1 MADLIPCF
9 IISLVAF
16 GAATLTFFSGFGLGT
31 LLLPAFA
38 LFVNLELAIAMT
50 AIVHL
55 TNNVIKV
62 GLVFRGINLAILCYL
77 GAGIGSF
84 LLTLISDLGL
94 FYKTTIW
101 GSSRE
106 VNFIEFTIG
115 ILMLCFAIIEFY
127 PKIKIATLPL
137 TIGGFI
143 SGFFGGLSGH
153 QGALRSA
160 FLAHRNLQKEVFIA
174 TGVCVSLLVDMTRLI
189 FYKVHFSE
197 SEIPYTLLLAGIFAA
212 IIGSVLGKILFAKTT
227 MKSIQKIVCIAL
239 IILGSSI
246 LTGLI

>member
-1 MADLIPCF
+1 MSHLAV
-9 IISLVAF
+9 IIAR
-16 GAATLTFFSGFGLGT
+16 A
-31 LLLPAFA
+31 
-38 LFVNLELAIAMT
+38 ELAKFDPGA
-50 AIVHL
+50 L
-55 TNNVIKV
+55 
-62 GLVFRGINLAILCYL
+62 L

-127 PKIKIATLPL
+127 PKIKFATFPL
-137 TIGGFI
+137 LIGGFI

-160 FLAHRNLQKEVFIA
+160 FLAHRNLKKEVFIA
-174 TGVCVSLLVDMTRLI
+174 TGVCVSLLVDLTRLI

-197 SEIPYTLLLAGIFAA
+197 LEIPFTLLIVGILAA